1 MGESWNRSDIHN
13 GEFKSCARN
22 VGVGM
27 NSSAAVNRPSIRLN
41 ASFIYRT
48 GITSS
53 ISIHFFPEQR
63 MELLQA

>member
-27 NSSAAVNRPSIRLN
+27 NSSAAVN
-41 ASFIYRT
+41 
-48 GITSS
+48 
-53 ISIHFFPEQR
+53 
-63 MELLQA
+63 